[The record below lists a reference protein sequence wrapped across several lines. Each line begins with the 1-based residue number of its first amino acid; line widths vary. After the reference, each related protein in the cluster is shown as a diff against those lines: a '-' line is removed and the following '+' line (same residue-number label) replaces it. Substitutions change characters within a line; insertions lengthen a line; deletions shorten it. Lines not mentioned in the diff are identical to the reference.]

1 MQSEKRM
8 EDGKKNPAS
17 EADLARR
24 LKLALTASE
33 ESLFQVVTDPSMDVL
48 QAMLK
53 NPALTETH
61 VQVLLDRR
69 DLSEDFLRHLGRHRL
84 VEESHRLKLAMIRNP
99 NTSGPLSLSLIPHI
113 YLFELVELLAL
124 AGVSPDQ
131 KYAAERAIIQ
141 RLPGTPLGNKL
152 TLARRGTA
160 AVLGALLKEGDS
172 RVVEICLGNP
182 RLSQGAVYQFL
193 SGAAASAETI
203 SCIARH
209 ERWKAIPNIRLAI
222 LKNPK
227 TPSVWFT
234 LFLPQLQGHEVR
246 DLSASRRLAAAQKKL
261 VEEELKRRGIR

>member
-1 MQSEKRM
+1 MDLAKRM
-8 EDGKKNPAS
+8 Q
-17 EADLARR
+17 
-24 LKLALTASE
+24 LALTANE
-33 ESLFQVVTDPSMDVL
+33 ETLFRLVTDPSMDVL
-48 QAMLK
+48 QAVLK
-53 NPALTETH
+53 NPALTESH
-61 VQVLLDRR
+61 LLALLNRR
-69 DLSEDFLRHLGRHRL
+69 DLSEDFLKLLYRHGL
-84 VEESHRLKLAMIRNP
+84 VAGSHSLKLAMVRNP
-99 NTSGPLSLSLIPHI
+99 KTPGPISLTLIPHI
-113 YLFELVELLAL
+113 HLFELVDMLSL
-124 AGVSPDQ
+124 AGISPDQ

-152 TLARRGTA
+152 TLARRGTS
-160 AVLGALLKEGDS
+160 AVLEALLKEGDS

-203 SCIARH
+203 SCIARN
-209 ERWKAIPNIRLAI
+209 ERWKAIPTIRQAI

-246 DLSASRRLAAAQKKL
+246 DLSASRRLAATQKKL